1 MRRIVAHIALLCSI
15 FSSLSLQAQI
25 SAQGQGGKDVIWLAA
40 GIEQQIG
47 KRWTNKNA
55 IAYSRHS
62 SLNDWNVTKQGG
74 IFTIREEIV
83 YRLSN
88 HFKIAQGIFYAE
100 RGYYDT
106 EHPAYV
112 NEIRLYPKVYHEFSV
127 AAIRFSQCLRT
138 DIRFFSAPGF
148 NTYNKPLEI
157 RNRYLMKATM
167 PLDRNNKNYLVGM
180 TEFFFATDEKRNKD
194 GSVYFTEYQFTENR
208 SSFYVRHHIEKLD
221 AFFDAGVM
229 VQTWNDMST
238 GHFRE
243 TYILQL
249 DFIFINP
256 FGRKK

>member
-1 MRRIVAHIALLCSI
+1 MTKITIHIGLLLSI
-15 FSSLSLQAQI
+15 FSSLPISAQI

-40 GIEQQIG
+40 GVEQQIG

-62 SLNDWNVTKQGG
+62 SLNDWNVAKQGG
-74 IFTIREEIV
+74 IFTVREELV

-88 HFKIAQGIFYAE
+88 HFKISQGVFYAQ
-100 RGYYDT
+100 RGYYDA

-127 AAIRFSQCLRT
+127 RDVKFSQYLRT
-138 DIRFFSAPGF
+138 DIRFFSEPGF
-148 NTYNKPLEI
+148 NAYNKPLEI
-157 RNRYLMKATM
+157 RNRYLMKATV
-167 PLDRNNKNYLVGM
+167 PLDRYHKNYLVGM
-180 TEFFFATDEKRNKD
+180 IEFFFATDKKREKD
-194 GSVYFTEYQFTENR
+194 GSTHFTTYQFKENR
-208 SSFYVRHHIEKLD
+208 SSFYFRHHIEKPN

-229 VQTWNDMST
+229 VQTWNDTST
-238 GHFRE
+238 GRFRE

-249 DFIFINP
+249 DLIFINP